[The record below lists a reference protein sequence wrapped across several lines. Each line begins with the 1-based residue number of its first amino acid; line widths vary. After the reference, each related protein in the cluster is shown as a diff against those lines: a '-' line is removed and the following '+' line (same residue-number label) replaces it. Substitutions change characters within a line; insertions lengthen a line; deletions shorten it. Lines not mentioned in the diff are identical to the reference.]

1 MGLAARFCP
10 LWSGLAGSG
19 APSIAT
25 TCPLPVS
32 ATKPMA
38 ERVPL
43 APVQLTVH
51 SMAFPF
57 FHIVY
62 EAINIA
68 AQQIIGYIGASLRF

>member
-1 MGLAARFCP
+1 
-10 LWSGLAGSG
+10 
-19 APSIAT
+19 
-25 TCPLPVS
+25 
-32 ATKPMA
+32 MA